1 MKIVINADWGGFS
14 LSNQAIQR
22 YAELAGINLIGQADD
37 KFSWTNW
44 YRDVVD
50 DDHYWSELEIA
61 RNDPR
66 LVQVVEELGDAA
78 NGDHASLKIVN
89 VPDDVVWDIEEYDGR
104 EHVSEQH
111 RIWS

>member
-44 YRDVVD
+44 YQDVVD
-50 DDHYWSELEIA
+50 SDHYWSELEIA
-61 RNDPR
+61 RNDPH
-66 LVQVVEELGDAA
+66 LVQVVEELGEAA

-89 VPDDVVWDIEEYDGR
+89 VPDDVVWDIVEYDGHEYVAER
-104 EHVSEQH
+104 H
-111 RIWS
+111 RTWS

>member
-50 DDHYWSELEIA
+50 SDHYWSELEIA
-61 RNDPR
+61 RNDPH
-66 LVQVVEELGDAA
+66 LVQVVEELGEAA

-89 VPDDVVWDIEEYDGR
+89 VPDDVVWDIVEYDGHEYVAER
-104 EHVSEQH
+104 H
-111 RIWS
+111 RTWS